1 MIHLAPRGN
10 FKHQI
15 DYHYFQNVISF
26 SFLISYPSSM
36 QEVCH

>member
-15 DYHYFQNVISF
+15 DYPYFQNVISF
-26 SFLISYPSSM
+26 SFSHFLS
-36 QEVCH
+36 